1 MPVVITAGLILLQA
15 NALDGRVPE
24 LPYIPLLNVLEEPVI
39 FMLLMG
45 AVWQRALKQLV
56 APSVASLVRNV
67 LVAFVVWWAN
77 GMLLR
82 TLAMSAGIGW
92 SFDALWDSA
101 FIQTS
106 MALAWTVA
114 ALVCMTVAART
125 ASRTVW
131 FAGAAGLGVVVVK
144 LMLVDSARGSGL
156 ARAIA
161 FIGVAL
167 LILLIGYLAPL
178 PPRQKTEVGSEGAA
192 S

>member
-15 NALDGRVPE
+15 NVLDGRVPE
-24 LPYIPLLNVLEEPVI
+24 LPYIPLLNLLEEPVI

-45 AVWQRALKQLV
+45 AVWQRALRQLM
-56 APSVASLVRNV
+56 APSVAALARNV
-67 LVAFVVWWAN
+67 LLVFVVWWAN

-106 MALAWTVA
+106 MAIAWTVG
-114 ALVCMTVAART
+114 ALVCMTIAAKT
-125 ASRTVW
+125 ANRSVW
-131 FAGAAGLGVVVVK
+131 FAGAAGLGAVVVK

-178 PPRQKTEVGSEGAA
+178 PPRQKAEVGSEGAA